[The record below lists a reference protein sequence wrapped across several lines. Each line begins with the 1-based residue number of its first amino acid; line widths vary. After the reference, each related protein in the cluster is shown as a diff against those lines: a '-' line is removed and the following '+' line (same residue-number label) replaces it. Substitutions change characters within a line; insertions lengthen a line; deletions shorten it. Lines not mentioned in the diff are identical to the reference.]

1 MMFDKCSPELA
12 TVCMIL
18 AAVNP
23 WAATGAAFGCCFFL
37 AAPMATNGWQRFKL
51 MLFSLGIGYGGGVFF
66 YGGGP
71 PWNEKAMMVS
81 AALSALGAVI
91 FTALY
96 YVVDRNGPLPQWLE
110 NILDRIPLFKRRGDN
125 DGL

>member
-1 MMFDKCSPELA
+1 MFDQCSREFAIL
-12 TVCMIL
+12 CMIL

-51 MLFSLGIGYGGGVFF
+51 MMFSLGIGYGGGVFF

-81 AALSALGAVI
+81 AALSALGAVV

-96 YVVDRNGPLPQWLE
+96 YVVDRNGPLPEWLT